1 MSEWGPY
8 VGIAGVKT
16 PQDVETVRRC
26 ARLPTENARLM
37 AGVLVSRAS
46 LRGEPVT
53 NPRYPSWA
61 VARGLLWSLNDFAL
75 PAVHYNSRSE
85 PATLRGEL
93 LQLLHVLPSDAALQ
107 LNIVRPDPELFDDLA
122 GRFPGVEFVLQVN
135 GASLPRSPTP
145 LDVVEYTRRYPR
157 ARHALLDL
165 SGGRGRTLDYGFTTS
180 VLRGWH
186 LIGPA
191 PAVAGGLGPECGP
204 LLRELLAHARTH
216 ALAGFSVDAESK
228 LRTADD
234 QQLDP
239 DKCEA
244 YVRAVAEAMGS
255 SWR

>member
-1 MSEWGPY
+1 MSAWVPY

-16 PQDVETVRRC
+16 LQDVEVVRRC
-26 ARLPTENARLM
+26 ARVPAGSARLM

-61 VARGLLWSLNDFAL
+61 AARELLWSLNDFAW

-93 LQLLHVLPSDAALQ
+93 LQVLRDLPPDGALQ
-107 LNIVRPDPELFDDLA
+107 LNIVRPDPDLFEELA
-122 GRFPGVEFVLQVN
+122 ARFPGVEFVLQVN
-135 GASLPRSPTP
+135 GASLPRHPAP
-145 LDVVEYTRRYPR
+145 VDVAEYTHRYPR

-180 VLRGWH
+180 VLRGWP
-186 LIGPA
+186 LTGPV

-216 ALAGFSVDAESK
+216 ALVGFSVDAESR
-228 LRTADD
+228 LRTPDD

-244 YVRAVAEAMGS
+244 YVRVAVDAMGS